1 MPSRGETPSQ
11 TVGPFFSIALSGAGE
26 NVLVRDDTPGE
37 LIRIQGRVLDGEGEP
52 VGDALIEVW
61 QANSLGRYRHP
72 DDTRDELALDQ
83 DFTGFGRAATD
94 FETGEYRVETIKP
107 GPVPDP
113 EGEMQAPHLCFIVQA
128 RGLLGALFTRVYF
141 PDEAEANAHDLILRM
156 VPAERRTTLIATVEE
171 GNPAVLRF
179 DIRLSGEGETVF
191 FDV

>member
-26 NVLVRDDTPGE
+26 SVLARDDTPGE
-37 LIRIQGRVLDGEGEP
+37 LIQVHGRVLDGDGAS

-61 QANSLGRYRHP
+61 QANSRGRYRHP
-72 DDTRDELALDQ
+72 DDTRDELALDEA
-83 DFTGFGRAATD
+83 FTGFGRAATN
-94 FETGEYRVETIKP
+94 FETGEYRVGTIKP

-113 EGEMQAPHLCFIVQA
+113 EGEMQAPHLSLVIQA

-141 PDEAEANAHDLILRM
+141 PDEAEANADDLVLRM
-156 VPAERRTTLIATVEE
+156 VPAERRSTLVAKVEE
-171 GNPAVLRF
+171 ADPAVYRF
-179 DIRLSGEGETVF
+179 DIRLSGPGETVF